1 MAEKRNNGDGL
12 TSYKRA
18 KKQSRRNQGPYK
30 SSFQHQAGRRSQKR
44 NKEKEK
50 KAMNKG
56 TKYDQKLKN
65 KEKI

>member
-12 TSYKRA
+12 TSDKRA
-18 KKQSRRNQGPYK
+18 KKQSRRNQRLYK
-30 SSFQHQAGRRSQKR
+30 SSFQHETGRRSQRR

-56 TKYDQKLKN
+56 TKYDQKLKS